1 MRIEKGEE
9 TFEKISY
16 TPDKCFIDNNDIH
29 NTPIPEYLDRQY
41 YIDMAKDRIKQFLVP
56 EPVVEDKVPDI
67 LFDCMQKSG
76 TFYEFMKNVKSNS
89 VQNVTD
95 NMLKPY
101 LEANCCDCYGKSKRL
116 LTFVDYFKLFYQ
128 REKFN
133 VSWLEKNVIDETL
146 KQKIISLSKL
156 SKTGKTY
163 VSFEYENFLK
173 WLFNEIPNE
182 HIELNRILEAQVS
195 KFQECRYVDKSL
207 PKDLYFV
214 LNVRNVI
221 APNIIVYCVATGEY
235 KYIKVDKRIF
245 NILPM
250 FDGDLIQVKSWS
262 TKFGEKIVGKNEK
275 GINIIEEDREKVY
288 DVIMSYD
295 VHYRNP
301 KYKNV
306 MGDDSYYNVDY

>member
-214 LNVRNVI
+214 
-221 APNIIVYCVATGEY
+221 
-235 KYIKVDKRIF
+235 
-245 NILPM
+245 
-250 FDGDLIQVKSWS
+250 
-262 TKFGEKIVGKNEK
+262 
-275 GINIIEEDREKVY
+275 
-288 DVIMSYD
+288 
-295 VHYRNP
+295 
-301 KYKNV
+301 
-306 MGDDSYYNVDY
+306 